1 MASPPLRVFLTKTQD
16 RNLLELSKSATVS
29 QKVKERATMIRL
41 SGIGWK
47 VEKIARYLGV
57 SKLVV
62 RNSIHRWLK
71 KEIMGLEDTPKSG
84 RKRKWQPEDL
94 AEIEVKLE
102 TEQRVYSSRQ
112 LGEVL
117 ATSRKIRLSER
128 HLRRILKKKTIDGRE
143 LENLSNLN
151 KTLLR

>member
-1 MASPPLRVFLTKTQD
+1 MASPPLRVFLTKAQD
-16 RNLLELSKSATVS
+16 RNLLELSKSAAVS
-29 QKVKERATMIRL
+29 QKVKERSTIIRL
-41 SGIGWK
+41 SAIGWK

-71 KEIMGLEDTPKSG
+71 KEFIGLEDTPKPG

-94 AEIEVKLE
+94 AALEVKLE

-112 LGEVL
+112 LCEVL

-128 HLRRILKKKTIDGRE
+128 HLRRILKKK
-143 LENLSNLN
+143 L
-151 KTLLR
+151 

>member
-1 MASPPLRVFLTKTQD
+1 MASPPLRVFLTKAQD
-16 RNLLELSKSATVS
+16 RNLLELSKSAAVS

-41 SGIGWK
+41 SAIGWK

-71 KEIMGLEDTPKSG
+71 KEFIGLEDTPKPG

-94 AEIEVKLE
+94 AALEVKLE

-112 LGEVL
+112 LCEVL
-117 ATSRKIRLSER
+117 ANSRKIRLSER
-128 HLRRILKKKTIDGRE
+128 HLRRILKKK
-143 LENLSNLN
+143 L
-151 KTLLR
+151 